1 MSGRG
6 KANPHSRVRRAHS
19 AEAAEDYCEAIEEL
33 VAAEGRARVT
43 DLARRFGLC
52 PVTGSRVVGRLRREG
67 LVRNEPGEPLA
78 LTAKGRKLAVAARAR
93 HRAVVDFL
101 LALGVPPAIAEADAE
116 GIEHHVSKETLEAFG
131 RVVDRNRRL

>member
-1 MSGRG
+1 M
-6 KANPHSRVRRAHS
+6 
-19 AEAAEDYCEAIEEL
+19 
-33 VAAEGRARVT
+33 T
-43 DLARRFGLC
+43 DLARRFGLSH
-52 PVTGSRVVGRLRREG
+52 VTESRGVGRLRREG

-78 LTAKGRKLAVAARAR
+78 LSPKGRKLAAAAKAR

-131 RVVDRNRRL
+131 RVVDRGRRP